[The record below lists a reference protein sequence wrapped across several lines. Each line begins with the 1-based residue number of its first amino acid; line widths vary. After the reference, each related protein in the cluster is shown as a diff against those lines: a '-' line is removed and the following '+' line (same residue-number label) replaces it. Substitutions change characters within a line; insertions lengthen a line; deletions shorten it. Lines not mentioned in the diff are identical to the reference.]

1 MPTSAFTPRLYLDAE
16 PDRVAVRPTAVKTG
30 SLLALVVVLVTACS
44 SAGGSSAPS
53 ASLDGRT
60 FLSTGVTGHSLV
72 PGSTVRLQFEAG
84 RVGAGTGCNQVSGP
98 YTIVDGKLTLGQV
111 AMTAMGCEQPLMDQD
126 SWLVSF
132 LGGAKVTLAGDT
144 LTLANGDVTMTLA
157 DRKVA
162 DPDRTLEGTR
172 WVVDGI
178 VTGDAVS
185 SVPAGITAA
194 LTIADGKLA
203 LEAGCNIGGGSVTV
217 SPARLTVGPLM
228 LTKKACERGPSM
240 LESAVLEVLTGEVAY
255 TIEADVLTLTNG
267 RNGLTLRAAG

>member
-1 MPTSAFTPRLYLDAE
+1 
-16 PDRVAVRPTAVKTG
+16 VKTL
-30 SLLALVVVLVTACS
+30 SPLALVVLLLTACS

-53 ASLDGRT
+53 AGLDGRT
-60 FLSTGVTGHSLV
+60 FLSTGVTGHPLV

-84 RVGAGTGCNQVSGP
+84 RVGGGAGCNQISGP
-98 YTIVDGKLTLGQV
+98 YTIVDGRLTIGQV

-132 LGGAKVTLAGDT
+132 LGGAKVALDGDT
-144 LTLANGDVTMTLA
+144 LTLANGDVTMTLT

-162 DPDRTLEGTR
+162 DPDRPLEGTR

-185 SVPAGITAA
+185 SVPAGVTAA

-203 LEAGCNIGGGSVTV
+203 LEAGCNVGGGSATV
-217 SPARLTVGPLM
+217 GPATLTVGPLM
-228 LTKKACERGPSM
+228 LTKKACEPGPSM
-240 LESAVLEVLTGEVAY
+240 VESAVLEVLTGEVGYA
-255 TIEADVLTLTNG
+255 IEADLLRLTNG
-267 RNGLTLRAAG
+267 RNGLTLRAVG

>member
-1 MPTSAFTPRLYLDAE
+1 
-16 PDRVAVRPTAVKTG
+16 VKTL
-30 SLLALVVVLVTACS
+30 SPLALVAALLVSACW

-53 ASLDGRT
+53 ASLDGRM
-60 FLSTGVTGHSLV
+60 FLSSGVTGHSLV

-84 RVGAGTGCNQVSGP
+84 RIGAGAGCNQVSGP
-98 YTIVDGKLTLGQV
+98 YTIVDGRLTLGQV

-126 SWLVSF
+126 SWLVAF
-132 LGGAKVTLAGDT
+132 LGGAQVTLAADT
-144 LTLANGDVTMTLA
+144 LTLANGDVTMTLT

-162 DPDRTLEGTR
+162 DPDRPLEGTR

-185 SVPAGITAA
+185 SVPAGVTAA

-217 SPARLTVGPLM
+217 KPATVTVGPLM
-228 LTKKACERGPSM
+228 LTKKACEPGPSM
-240 LESAVLEVLTGEVAY
+240 VESAVVEVLTGEVAY
-255 TIEADVLTLTNG
+255 AIEADVLTLTNG
-267 RNGLTLRAAG
+267 RIGLTLRAAG